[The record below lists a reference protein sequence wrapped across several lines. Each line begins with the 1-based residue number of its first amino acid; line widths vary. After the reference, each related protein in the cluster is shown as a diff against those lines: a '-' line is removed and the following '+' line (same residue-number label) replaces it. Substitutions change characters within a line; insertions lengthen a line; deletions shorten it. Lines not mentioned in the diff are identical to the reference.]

1 MNSVEIR
8 GAFALATI
16 YLMRMLGLFMIMP
29 VIAVL
34 AIEYPDY
41 SPFWLGLAI
50 GGYGLTQAILQIPMG
65 IWSDKI
71 GRRPVI
77 TIGLLLFALG
87 SFVAATA
94 ESMLWVTIGRIM
106 QGAGAIAGAVMALA
120 ADVSRENQR
129 SKVMA
134 IIGIAIGF
142 SFYLAL
148 ILGPVLATKWGLQ
161 GIFLA
166 TGILALSCIPLV
178 WLMVPRVATFAPSGD
193 TLPNA
198 EQLKQ
203 LLFDKSLIRLYVS
216 VLLLHMMIT
225 MMFVQLPIRLIDL
238 NWGIETHWQLYLPVL
253 VSSVVG
259 MGLLMSLA
267 RKKNLPTL
275 MMSAVMMMGGAFFLI
290 PLVPKELVS
299 LLICVWLFFT
309 AFNFLEANFPA
320 LVSSLAPP
328 GRKGTAMGIFASFQ
342 FFGAFLGGALTSL
355 VSQWL
360 TDGGVFFVAAIICF
374 SWCLIF
380 LGFKDTHKGKRYTL
394 SLNFAGRDLNTLENQ
409 FKQLGGIH
417 EFVIIPD
424 QQAVYLKV
432 DGKNFDLKAAR
443 KLADPS

>member
-1 MNSVEIR
+1 MELR

-34 AIEYPDY
+34 AIDYPDY

-71 GRRPVI
+71 GRKPVI
-77 TIGLLLFALG
+77 TIGLILFALG

-94 ESMLWVTIGRIM
+94 ESMLWVTVGRVM

-120 ADVSRENQR
+120 ADVSRESQR

-148 ILGPVLATKWGLQ
+148 ILGPVLATNWGLQ

-166 TGILALSCIPLV
+166 TGFLAIFCIPLV
-178 WLMVPRVATFAPSGD
+178 WLMVPKVTAFAPSGD
-193 TLPNA
+193 TLPNLL
-198 EQLKQ
+198 QLRQ
-203 LLFDKSLIRLYVS
+203 LLFDKPLIRLYLS
-216 VLLLHMMIT
+216 VLFLHMMIT
-225 MMFVQLPIRLIDL
+225 VMFVQLPVRLLDL
-238 NWGIETHWQLYLPVL
+238 DWGIDTHWQLYLPVL
-253 VSSVVG
+253 VSSILG

-267 RKKNLPTL
+267 RKTNMSSLL
-275 MMSAVMMMGGAFFLI
+275 MAAVIMLGAAFVLI
-290 PLVPKELVS
+290 PLVPVDLIS

-342 FFGAFLGGALTSL
+342 FFGAFLGGVLSSL

-360 TDGGVFFVAAIICF
+360 TNDWLFFVAAMICF

-380 LGFKDTHKGKRYTL
+380 LGFKNTDKGKRYTL
-394 SLNFAGRDLNTLENQ
+394 SVNFAGRDLSTLENQ

-417 EFVIIPD
+417 EFVIFPD

-432 DGKNFDLKAAR
+432 DGKDFDLKAAR